1 MTTEKR
7 LEQYR
12 RSHKKHREERA
23 PKEKEYR
30 EKHKEHYK
38 EIYHNYQI
46 EHGKERTKKHYEKHK
61 EQRKESSRKKSREL
75 TKWMDEIKT
84 GMGCSICGDNEFGFL
99 LEFHHLN
106 GDKKIGGHQLRFI
119 YHGNQRYFDE
129 LEKCMLLCQKCHR
142 IVHHQERH
150 YNEPEWVIKYNEY
163 ITRFNK

>member
-75 TKWMDEIKT
+75 TKWMDEIKKD
-84 GMGCSICGDNEFGFL
+84 MGCSICGYNKYGYALD
-99 LEFHHLN
+99 FHHVN
-106 GDKKIGGHQLRFI
+106 GDKEINGHSLRFI
-119 YHGNQRYFDE
+119 FHGKQRYFDE
-129 LEKCMLLCQKCHR
+129 MEKCILLCSICHK

-150 YNEPEWVIKYNEY
+150 FNEPDWNEEY
-163 ITRFNK
+163 QEFLKQ